1 MNHTKNSIVFWHGT
15 ISRRNRQI
23 SISSPWLPVIII
35 VSLSECYLLAM
46 LTNGTRFMRDAH
58 FEQLSPLYQVTAE
71 EIELYIKS
79 CLTATL

>member
-1 MNHTKNSIVFWHGT
+1 
-15 ISRRNRQI
+15 
-23 SISSPWLPVIII
+23 
-35 VSLSECYLLAM
+35 M

-58 FEQLSPLYQVTAE
+58 FEQLSPVYQVTAE